1 MLRKTIFKL
10 ESGSYL
16 YGTNTESSDKDYIS
30 VFIPTNYDL
39 LSLQKCEFIDESTK
53 NSSEDRRN
61 TSEDIDNHQYSISN
75 YLRLVLQGNPNLTE
89 TLFATQPIVL
99 TEEFRI
105 FKDNPEKL
113 ISRGV
118 YNSFTGFAVS
128 QKKKLEYK
136 AQRFNQLSQS
146 LSHLEDNYATQ
157 IADPD
162 AGMGE
167 QLASWLNENL
177 TAYKGGKHTTNSFH
191 KNLPLKIIYEK
202 IKKEYED
209 YGWRSHTDTFTTLG
223 YDVKFAS
230 HAIRLYHEGAALLN
244 NGRLE
249 FPISGKAFDDIMA
262 VKNGKL
268 SLEQFYTLCDE
279 YEELNR
285 KAYEKTI
292 LPPQA
297 DWKWANSVLV
307 RLLENSIMGGVNQ
320 RIEDFFE
327 SLA

>member
-30 VFIPTNYDL
+30 VFIPTNVDL

-61 TSEDIDNHQYSISN
+61 TPEDIDDHQYAISN

-99 TEEFRI
+99 TTEFRI
-105 FKDNPEKL
+105 FKDNYDKL
-113 ISRGV
+113 ISRGI
-118 YNSFTGFAVS
+118 YNSFTGFAIS

-136 AQRFNQLSQS
+136 AKRFTQLSKS
-146 LSHLEDNYATQ
+146 ITYLEDNHASQ
-157 IADPD
+157 ITDPN

-167 QLASWLNENL
+167 DLASWLNENL

-209 YGWRSHTDTFTTLG
+209 YGWRSHTETFTSLG

-230 HAIRLYHEGAALLN
+230 HAIRLFYEGAELLT
-244 NGRLE
+244 NGKLE

-268 SLEQFYTLCDE
+268 TIDQFYALCDE

-285 KAYEKTI
+285 KAYEKTV
-292 LPPQA
+292 LPSQA
-297 DWKWANSVLV
+297 DWKWANGRLV
-307 RLLENSIMGGVNQ
+307 YLLENSIMSGVNQ
-320 RIEDFFE
+320 KLENFME
-327 SLA
+327 SF